1 MSQLQQT
8 ATLSTSGKMPMS
20 MPVPHA
26 DSWQAICPLDDIWPS
41 TGVCALMHGRQ
52 IAIFRMHDDVLYA
65 IDNHDPH
72 SGANVLSR
80 GIIGDLGGEPVV
92 ASPIYKHHYQL
103 RTGACVED
111 AGTQLHTYPVQLR
124 DGMVWLNITA

>member
-8 ATLSTSGKMPMS
+8 ASSPSAIGQMS
-20 MPVPHA
+20 MSTDMP
-26 DSWQAICPLDDIWPS
+26 DTWQLVCALEDIWPN
-41 TGVCALMHGRQ
+41 TGVCALVEGRQ
-52 IAIFRMHDDVLYA
+52 VAIFRMQDDVLYA

-80 GIIGDLGGEPVV
+80 GIVGDLGGEPVV

-103 RTGACVED
+103 RTGVCVED
-111 AGTQLHTYPVQLR
+111 ADTRLDTYPVELR
-124 DGMVWLNITA
+124 DGTVWMQA

>member
-8 ATLSTSGKMPMS
+8 ASSRSAIDQMS
-20 MPVPHA
+20 MSAGMAGAWQPVCA
-26 DSWQAICPLDDIWPS
+26 LEDIWPN
-41 TGVCALMHGRQ
+41 TGVCALVEGRQ
-52 IAIFRMHDDVLYA
+52 VAIFRMQDDVLYA

-80 GIIGDLGGEPVV
+80 GIVGDLGGEPVV

-103 RTGACVED
+103 RTGVCVED
-111 AGTQLHTYPVQLR
+111 TDTRLDTYPVELR
-124 DGMVWLNITA
+124 DGAVWVRA